1 MILGIEIGGTK
12 LQLGIA
18 PGDSTS
24 GILVTLE
31 RATIDRTSGA
41 EGILQQIKEMA
52 PSLIAIH
59 RVRQIGVGF
68 GGPVDLERNRVITSH
83 QVEGWD
89 DFPLG
94 DWCLRELGVPATIGN
109 DCNVAALAEAVHGA
123 GEGADR
129 VFYVTIGTGIGGGLV
144 IDGRI
149 DGESRAA
156 IAEIGHLRP
165 GLDARDPHQTVES
178 HASGLGIERRVRDL
192 LASNREVSGVA
203 ELRELDPLSTET
215 VIQAALAG
223 NAAAL
228 QIFDQA
234 TLTLGWAI
242 AQVMTLAAPQRVV
255 IGGGVSLVG
264 EPLFQRL
271 RDAVETF
278 VFPPLANDFE
288 LVPASLGEETVV
300 VGAIELAR
308 TYGASSVA

>member
-1 MILGIEIGGTK
+1 
-12 LQLGIA
+12 
-18 PGDSTS
+18 
-24 GILVTLE
+24 
-31 RATIDRTSGA
+31 
-41 EGILQQIKEMA
+41 
-52 PSLIAIH
+52 
-59 RVRQIGVGF
+59 
-68 GGPVDLERNRVITSH
+68 VITSH